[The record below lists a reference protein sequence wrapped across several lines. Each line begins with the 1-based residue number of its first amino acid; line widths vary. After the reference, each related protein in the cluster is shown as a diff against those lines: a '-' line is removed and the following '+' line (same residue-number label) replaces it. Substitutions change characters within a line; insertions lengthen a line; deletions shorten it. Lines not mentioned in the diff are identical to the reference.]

1 MTRERDS
8 RRGIGAARLALAV
21 NAGMVAVKVTAG
33 LLGSSYALVADGVES
48 TLDVFS
54 SLIVWRGLAVA
65 GRHPD
70 EHYHFGYGKAES
82 LAGAAVATMLLVAAL
97 GISIQAIREIVT
109 PHHAPAPYTLVV
121 LVVVIAVKALLSR
134 RMLRIGTELDS
145 AAVKADAWHHR
156 SDAITSGAAFLGI
169 SVAVI
174 GGPAWAPADDVAAL
188 LAAGIIAYNGIRL
201 LRPAL
206 EDLMDRAPDPT
217 VLERVERA
225 ACSVPGVL
233 QVEKVQARRAG
244 IGHFVTL
251 HVEADPEMTLR
262 TAHALGHTVKDAVQ
276 AELPDVLDVLVHMEP
291 HAAADG
297 PGGAPGGRPL

>member
-1 MTRERDS
+1 MKDS
-8 RRGIGAARLALAV
+8 RTARGIGAAQLALAV
-21 NAGMVAVKVTAG
+21 NAAMVAAKVTTG

-48 TLDVFS
+48 TLDIFS

-97 GISIQAIREIVT
+97 GISIQAVREILT
-109 PHHAPAPYTLVV
+109 PQHAPAPYTLVV

-134 RMLRIGTELDS
+134 WMMDIGREVGS

-156 SDAITSGAAFLGI
+156 ADAITSAAAFAGI
-169 SVAVI
+169 SVALI
-174 GGPAWAPADDVAAL
+174 GGPGWAPADDVAAL
-188 LAAGIIAYNGIRL
+188 VASGIIAFNGIRL

-206 EDLMDRAPDPT
+206 EDLMDRAPDPN
-217 VLERVERA
+217 VLARVDRA
-225 ACSVPGVL
+225 ASSVPGVL
-233 QVEKVQARRAG
+233 RVEKIQARRAG

-291 HAAADG
+291 F
-297 PGGAPGGRPL
+297 GGRGGLV